1 MPADTPSTA
10 QHASPTADRQP
21 QPGTPAGAHPDW
33 RADDTLLNHLAANA
47 REVPDRVAM
56 RERDHGIWQEYT
68 WSDYLE
74 RVLAFAAGLETYG
87 VQPGDTVLIL
97 GDNRPALYFAMLS
110 AVALRAVPTPAYPD
124 ATPQEIG
131 DQMQRENT
139 RFALAEDQEQ
149 VDKLLEIRQSHPAL
163 ELIVYDDPR
172 GLKGKEPAGV
182 IGFEEIAEQG
192 RRRLRSEPELRA
204 ALVERPNVHDAA
216 VLLHSSGTTGTP
228 KGIPLK
234 HGHILFAVRNA
245 AAAAY
250 FREGEVHMAYLPM
263 AWVGDFTFSVGAAIL
278 LKFTVNIPETQETA
292 QKDLREVAPTMY
304 FSGPRAWS
312 NMLTRI
318 QVGIDESTAFKR
330 WLYNRFM
337 PFAVELERRRL
348 QGVRPRVGE
357 RLWRWLGELLVYG
370 PIRDQLG
377 LRRVGRPY
385 TAGEAIGEEVFLFF
399 RALGLELRQFY
410 GQTETCAL
418 TAAQD
423 PGAVKLHTVGKPFPG
438 VDIRISDQGEVLVR
452 GDNVFDGYYQRPD
465 ATAETLVDGWLHTGD
480 AGYLEDDGQLV
491 VLGRVKEVVY
501 TASGERFIPT
511 FIENRIKFS
520 HYVRDI
526 CILGEG
532 RGHLAA
538 IVCIDIDAVGHW
550 AEERGVP
557 YTSYADLSQ
566 KREVYEL
573 IEGVLK
579 RTNETLPDGQQIR
592 RFVNLH
598 KPFDPDDGEVTRT
611 RKLRRNVIDEHYK
624 PIIDALYGGERSIE
638 FKATFTYETGET
650 GELTRRL
657 ELRDVAPGAGAGPG
671 PETAGPHSEAAQ

>member
-1 MPADTPSTA
+1 MSAEA
-10 QHASPTADRQP
+10 QHTSGRAV
-21 QPGTPAGAHPDW
+21 QPGAPVAEHPDW
-33 RADDTLLNHLAANA
+33 RADDTLLGHLAANA
-47 REVPDRVAM
+47 REVPERIAL

-68 WSDYLE
+68 WAQYLE
-74 RVLAFAAGLETYG
+74 RVLAFAAGLENYG
-87 VQPGDTVLIL
+87 VGPGDTLLIV
-97 GDNRPALYFAMLS
+97 GDNRPALYFGLLS
-110 AVALRAVPTPAYPD
+110 AAALRAIPTPAYPD
-124 ATPQEIG
+124 STPQEIG
-131 DQMQRENT
+131 EQMQRESI

-149 VDKLLEIRQSHPAL
+149 VDKLLEIRESNPSI

-172 GLKGKEPAGV
+172 GLKGKEPEGV
-182 IGFEEIAEQG
+182 VGFEAIAEVG
-192 RRRLRSEPELRA
+192 RKRLQDEPGLRDD
-204 ALVERPNVHDAA
+204 LLGRGNVHDVA
-216 VLLHSSGTTGTP
+216 VLLHSSGTTGVP

-234 HGHILFAVRNA
+234 HGHVLFAVRNA
-245 AAAAY
+245 AKADY
-250 FREGEVHMAYLPM
+250 FREGEVHMAFLPM
-263 AWVGDFTFSVGAAIL
+263 AWVGDYTFSVGAAIL

-292 QKDLREVAPTMY
+292 QKDIREVAPTMY

-312 NMLTRI
+312 NLLTRI
-318 QVGIDESTAFKR
+318 QVGIDESTPFKR

-348 QGVRPRVGE
+348 QGREPGAGE

-385 TAGEAIGEEVFLFF
+385 TAGEAMGEEVFLFF

-410 GQTETCAL
+410 GQTETVAL

-423 PGAVKLHTVGKPFPG
+423 PSDVKLHTVGKPFPG
-438 VDIRISDQGEVLVR
+438 VDIKISDDGEILVK

-480 AGYLEDDGQLV
+480 AGYLEDDGHLV

-501 TASGERFIPT
+501 TGAGERFIPT

-532 RGHLAA
+532 RDYLAA

-550 AEERGVP
+550 AEEHGVP

-566 KREVYEL
+566 KSEVYEL

-579 RTNETLPDGQQIR
+579 RTNETLTQGQQIR

-624 PIIDALYGGERSIE
+624 PIIDALYSRERSIE

-650 GELTRRL
+650 GELTRHL
-657 ELRDVAPGAGAGPG
+657 ELRDVTPGK
-671 PETAGPHSEAAQ
+671 TAGTAGGGTPNDRATQRSQAAQ

>member
-1 MPADTPSTA
+1 MPADVQAPNTA
-10 QHASPTADRQP
+10 QQEGTGGVASTV
-21 QPGTPAGAHPDW
+21 AHSNW
-33 RADDTLLNHLAANA
+33 TNDDTLLNHLARNA
-47 REVPDRVAM
+47 REVPDRVAI

-74 RVLAFAAGLETYG
+74 RVLAVAAGLERHG
-87 VQPGDTVLIL
+87 LKPEDTIL
-97 GDNRPALYFAMLS
+97 VIGDNRPALYFAMLS
-110 AVALRAVPTPAYPD
+110 AVALRAVPSPAYPD

-131 DQMQRENT
+131 DQMKREGI

-149 VDKLLEIRQSHPAL
+149 VDKLMEIRAGYPDL

-172 GLKGKEPAGV
+172 GLKGKEPPGV
-182 IGFEEIAEQG
+182 VGFETIAEAG
-192 RRRLRSEPELRA
+192 RARLEAEPKLRDDLLARSS
-204 ALVERPNVHDAA
+204 VHDVA
-216 VLLHSSGTTGTP
+216 VLLHSSGTTGAP
-228 KGIPLK
+228 KGIPIK

-245 AAAAY
+245 AKAEY

-263 AWVGDFTFSVGAAIL
+263 AWVGDFTFSVGAGIL
-278 LKFTVNIPETQETA
+278 LRFSVNIPETQETA
-292 QKDLREVAPTMY
+292 LNDLREIAPTMY
-304 FSGPRAWS
+304 FSSPRAWS

-318 QVGIDESTAFKR
+318 QVGIDESTPFKR

-348 QGVRPRVGE
+348 QGREPGAGE
-357 RLWRWLGELLVYG
+357 RLWRALGEFLVYG
-370 PIRDQLG
+370 PIKDQLG

-399 RALGLELRQFY
+399 RALGLDLRQFY
-410 GQTETCAL
+410 GQTENCAL
-418 TAAQD
+418 AAAQG
-423 PGAVKLHTVGKPFPG
+423 PGSVKLHTVGKPFPG
-438 VDIRISDQGEVLVR
+438 VEVRISDDGEILVK
-452 GDNVFDGYYQRPD
+452 GDNVFDGYFQRPD

-491 VLGRVKEVVY
+491 VLGRVSEVVY
-501 TASGERFIPT
+501 TAAGERFIPT

-520 HYVRDI
+520 HFIRDI

-532 RGHLAA
+532 RDHLAA

-550 AEERGVP
+550 AEEQGVP

-566 KREVYEL
+566 KDPIYEL
-573 IEGVLK
+573 VEGVLK
-579 RTNETLPDGQQIR
+579 RTNETLPDGLQIR

-611 RKLRRNVIDEHYK
+611 RKLRRNVIDEHYH
-624 PIIDALYGGERSIE
+624 PIIDALYGGESAIE
-638 FKATFTYETGET
+638 YKATFTYETGET
-650 GELTRRL
+650 GELTRQL
-657 ELRDVAPGAGAGPG
+657 QLRDVAPGK
-671 PETAGPHSEAAQ
+671 TAGTAQGHSASGTQAAQ

>member
-1 MPADTPSTA
+1 MPADGQASTA
-10 QHASPTADRQP
+10 ARA
-21 QPGTPAGAHPDW
+21 PGTGNVAPPADHPDW
-33 RADDTLLNHLAANA
+33 QSDDTLLNHLARNA

-68 WSDYLE
+68 WADYLE
-74 RVLAFAAGLETYG
+74 RVLAFAAGLEPYG
-87 VQPGDTVLIL
+87 AGLEDRILIV
-97 GDNRPALYFAMLS
+97 GDNRPTLYFAMLS
-110 AVALRAVPTPAYPD
+110 AVALRAVPSPAYPD
-124 ATPQEIG
+124 ATPQEVG
-131 DQMQRENT
+131 EQMRREDI

-149 VDKLLEIRQSHPAL
+149 VDKLLEIKESYPAL

-182 IGFEEIAEQG
+182 VGFETIVQAGRTRLQAEPQLRDDLIA
-192 RRRLRSEPELRA
+192 RA
-204 ALVERPNVHDAA
+204 DVHDAA
-216 VLLHSSGTTGTP
+216 VLLHSSGTTGAP
-228 KGIPLK
+228 KGVPLK

-245 AAAAY
+245 AKAGY
-250 FREGEVHMAYLPM
+250 FRDGEVHMAFLPM

-278 LKFTVNIPETQETA
+278 LRFSVNIPETQETA
-292 QKDLREVAPTMY
+292 QKDIREIAPTMY

-312 NMLTRI
+312 NLLTRI
-318 QVGIDESTAFKR
+318 QVGIDESTRFKR

-348 QGVRPRVGE
+348 QGQEPGTGE
-357 RLWRWLGELLVYG
+357 RIWRALGELLVYG

-385 TAGEAIGEEVFLFF
+385 TAGEAMGEEVFLFF

-438 VDIRISDQGEVLVR
+438 VDIKISDAGEILVK
-452 GDNVFDGYYQRPD
+452 GDNVFDGYFQRPD

-501 TASGERFIPT
+501 TGGGERFIPT

-520 HYVRDI
+520 HFIRDI

-532 RGHLAA
+532 RDHLAA

-557 YTSYADLSQ
+557 YTSYAELSQ
-566 KREVYEL
+566 KDPVYEL
-573 IEGVLK
+573 VEGVLK
-579 RTNETLPDGQQIR
+579 RTNDTLPDGLQIR

-611 RKLRRNVIDEHYK
+611 RKLRRNVIDEHYR
-624 PIIDALYGGERSIE
+624 PIIDALYSGETGIE
-638 FKATFTYETGET
+638 YKASFTYETGET
-650 GELTRRL
+650 GEQTRQL
-657 ELRDVAPGAGAGPG
+657 QLRDVSPGK
-671 PETAGPHSEAAQ
+671 TAGTPLDHSASGSQAAQ